1 MATTSTSNTSFPIS
15 PEGGFH
21 FTPRWHRP
29 EVGTQVAPG
38 APLEGCHQKVA
49 GSRQLPGPIPRSG
62 SVKDGEFGS
71 GSRVFFRYQKRPP
84 MVFFEKIEMGWV
96 CQRWRSEFFVVFFW
110 ATFYVSEGR
119 SCFQEI
125 FLEKI
130 TIGNHGRALFG
141 LVVNLATLS
150 CFKKSQLMMW

>member
-1 MATTSTSNTSFPIS
+1 MKSQPKKMATTSTSNTSFPIS

-62 SVKDGEFGS
+62 SVKDGDPDP
-71 GSRVFFRYQKRPP
+71 GSRV
-84 MVFFEKIEMGWV
+84 
-96 CQRWRSEFFVVFFW
+96 C
-110 ATFYVSEGR
+110 
-119 SCFQEI
+119 
-125 FLEKI
+125 
-130 TIGNHGRALFG
+130 
-141 LVVNLATLS
+141 
-150 CFKKSQLMMW
+150 